1 MDTTHNMNKIAG
13 WEIVIAFVL
22 CFIAIC
28 IQHYTTSIWGYLLSV
43 IVILIDAIWIMGMGK
58 LKRRNHDRQNVSD

>member
-1 MDTTHNMNKIAG
+1 MDATQNMNKITG
-13 WEIVIAFVL
+13 REIVIAFAL

-28 IQHYTTSIWGYLLSV
+28 IQHYATSIWGYLLSV